1 MSEPIE
7 VYCTNANSE
16 RGPDLL
22 FLPHVTHIPIFR
34 QQWEKNK
41 SDLYSTTSTLVTTVY
56 DNLHRTSSAY
66 VLCLRHHSP
75 WMKFLL
81 SKRRIS
87 IGRSVDTAVDTLW
100 ISCPKFLMLERPQR
114 FDKTRRTICNA
125 LLIVVGCVFF
135 FCCSSVAAAQN
146 QELMTLSGGGRG
158 L

>member
-66 VLCLRHHSP
+66 VPSP
-75 WMKFLL
+75 WMYVNESPFCLKEEFLL
-81 SKRRIS
+81 A
-87 IGRSVDTAVDTLW
+87 D
-100 ISCPKFLMLERPQR
+100 Q
-114 FDKTRRTICNA
+114 
-125 LLIVVGCVFF
+125 
-135 FCCSSVAAAQN
+135 
-146 QELMTLSGGGRG
+146 
-158 L
+158 